1 MKKSI
6 KKIFAC
12 VLSMALAF
20 SGVNVS
26 YHNTKAAETNV
37 ANGKNSTTYL
47 TSNANNG
54 NEGFLYV
61 GNGFSAINVCNENY
75 GNGNNLLGKTATTD
89 EVAVLVDLQGS
100 YNLSSVKLY
109 QGSTNASFNDSYCKS
124 FKVYYSTE
132 QVTKDNKG
140 EIQWKLAGSC
150 DNGTIYNGSGI
161 KINTAEDVSG
171 SGDTVTFD
179 ETAQKAKS
187 VKVVFDKEQCMGT
200 GNTSGSGTLGTVSLV
215 SLQVYGEQDEET
227 TDESQKE
234 TLTTTST
241 SDTNKSDDGATDI
254 LFIGNSMTYYN
265 TLCNVVQELA
275 KYYGHNIKCSAATNG
290 GQTLIGN
297 AKYDNVLSAIK
308 QGGHDIVILQDIV
321 GSFDGDNLMTGVD
334 TLKGI
339 IKQYN
344 PDAKLMLYMPWPVKE
359 KLTGENSKEPYFVQN
374 YIKAARTSN
383 ATLAPAG
390 EAFYQ
395 AYENGYDYYVADNK
409 HPMPLGTF
417 VSATSIFYA
426 LYPEETVKNFNETDQ
441 TKLSEIINNNIAYSN
456 AQKTTY
462 DLEQLNFISNASYNV
477 SHNVIAAVA
486 DKTGKTKYES
496 VAGSYTDPDEGIDTS
511 EAIETMGETVDNSA
525 FTKSNGN
532 IAIGCTSKASS
543 GTANLAFDGNTG
555 TRWESEKSDP
565 QWLYVDLGEEKE
577 IDKVGFVW
585 EGAYASKYY
594 IQLSDNGEDWKTV
607 AVVRASDVKTVAID
621 LGKTYKT
628 RYVKMLGTKRGT
640 IYGYSIWEMAVW
652 EHVNSEPDTT
662 KDNTT
667 TKETNETEDN
677 TTTKE
682 TNVTEDNTTTK
693 ETGTTTSE
701 ESKTTTV
708 EESKT
713 TTVEETTT
721 EKETTTVPE
730 VTTTKK
736 DDVPETTENVTTGN
750 KTNASTTAKKALKKT
765 KITKKSKKKLA
776 SKKIK
781 LTFKKVTGAKKYVV
795 QVSTSKKFK
804 KVLYK
809 KVVRK
814 TKATLS
820 SKKIKNKKK
829 LYVRVKAVGASKWS
843 KPARIKIK
851 K

>member
-26 YHNTKAAETNV
+26 YRNTKAAETNV

-124 FKVYYSTE
+124 FKVYSSTE
-132 QVTKDNKG
+132 QVTNDNKG
-140 EIQWKLAGSC
+140 EIQWELAGSC

-374 YIKAARTSN
+374 YIKAARTYD

-426 LYPEETVKNFNETDQ
+426 LYLEETVKTFNETDQ

-462 DLEQLNFISNASYNV
+462 DLEQLNFISNASYNA
-477 SHNVIAAVA
+477 SHNVIDAVA

-543 GTANLAFDGNTG
+543 GNANLAFDGNTG
-555 TRWESEKSDP
+555 TRWESEKADP
-565 QWLYVDLGEEKE
+565 QWIYVDLGEAKE

-594 IQLSDNGEDWKTV
+594 VQISDNGEDWKTV
-607 AVVRASDVKTVAID
+607 AVVRASDAKTVSID
-621 LGKTYKT
+621 LEKTYKT

-652 EHVNSEPDTT
+652 EHE
-662 KDNTT
+662 K
-667 TKETNETEDN
+667 TEDN
-677 TTTKE
+677 TTKE
-682 TNVTEDNTTTK
+682 TSTPQESSTIKETGTPQESSTTK
-693 ETGTTTSE
+693 ETSTPQ
-701 ESKTTTV
+701 ESG
-708 EESKT
+708 
-713 TTVEETTT
+713 
-721 EKETTTVPE
+721 TTTVPE

-736 DDVPETTENVTTGN
+736 DKVSETTENVTTEN
-750 KTNASTTAKKALKKT
+750 NTKVSTTAKKSLKKT
-765 KITKKSKKKLA
+765 KITKRSKKKLA

>member
-26 YHNTKAAETNV
+26 YQNTKAAETNV
-37 ANGKNSTTYL
+37 VNGKNSTTYL

-89 EVAVLVDLQGS
+89 EVAVLVNLQGS
-100 YNLSSVKLY
+100 YKLSSVKLY
-109 QGSTNASFNDSYCKS
+109 QGSTNANFNDSYCKS

-140 EIQWKLAGSC
+140 EIQWELAGNC
-150 DNGTIYNGSGI
+150 DNGTIYNGSNI
-161 KINTAEDVSG
+161 KINTAEDVSD

-179 ETAQKAKS
+179 ETAQNAKS

-200 GNTSGSGTLGTVSLV
+200 GNESGSGTLGTVSLV
-215 SLQVYGEQDEET
+215 SLQVYGEKVEET

-234 TLTTTST
+234 TSTTTST
-241 SDTNKSDDGATDI
+241 SETGKGDDGATDI

-275 KYYGHNIKCSAATNG
+275 KYYGHNIKCTAATNG
-290 GQTLIGN
+290 GQTLISN

-308 QGGHDIVILQDIV
+308 KGGHDIVILQDIV

-334 TLKGI
+334 ILKGI
-339 IKQYN
+339 IRQYN

-374 YIKAARTSN
+374 YIKAARTYD

-426 LYPEETVKNFNETDQ
+426 SYPEEAVKKFSETDQ

-462 DLEQLNFISNASYNV
+462 DLEQLNFISNASYNA
-477 SHNVIAAVA
+477 SHNVINAVA

-543 GTANLAFDGNTG
+543 GNANLAFDGNTG
-555 TRWESEKSDP
+555 TRWESEKADP
-565 QWLYVDLGEEKE
+565 QWIYVDLGEAKE

-594 IQLSDNGEDWKTV
+594 VQISDNGEDWKTV
-607 AVVRASDVKTVAID
+607 AVVRASDAKTVSID
-621 LGKTYKT
+621 LEKTYKT

-652 EHVNSEPDTT
+652 EHE
-662 KDNTT
+662 K
-667 TKETNETEDN
+667 TEDN
-677 TTTKE
+677 TTKE
-682 TNVTEDNTTTK
+682 TSTPQESSTIKETGTPQESSTTK
-693 ETGTTTSE
+693 ETSTPQ
-701 ESKTTTV
+701 ESG
-708 EESKT
+708 
-713 TTVEETTT
+713 
-721 EKETTTVPE
+721 TTTVPE

-736 DDVPETTENVTTGN
+736 DKVSETTENVTTEN
-750 KTNASTTAKKALKKT
+750 NTKVSTTAKKSLKKT
-765 KITKKSKKKLA
+765 KITKRSKKKLA

-829 LYVRVKAVGASKWS
+829 LYVRVKAVGAIKWS

>member
-26 YHNTKAAETNV
+26 YQNTKAAETNV
-37 ANGKNSTTYL
+37 VNGKNSTTYL

-89 EVAVLVDLQGS
+89 EVAVLVNLQGS
-100 YNLSSVKLY
+100 YKLSSVKLY
-109 QGSTNASFNDSYCKS
+109 QGSTNANFNDSYCKS

-140 EIQWKLAGSC
+140 EIQWELAGNC
-150 DNGTIYNGSGI
+150 DNGTIYNGSNI
-161 KINTAEDVSG
+161 KINTAEDVSD

-179 ETAQKAKS
+179 ETAQNAKS

-200 GNTSGSGTLGTVSLV
+200 GNESGSGTLGTVSLV
-215 SLQVYGEQDEET
+215 SLQVYGEKVEET

-234 TLTTTST
+234 TSTTTST
-241 SDTNKSDDGATDI
+241 SETGKGDDGATDI

-275 KYYGHNIKCSAATNG
+275 KYYGHNIKCTAATNG
-290 GQTLIGN
+290 GQTLISN

-308 QGGHDIVILQDIV
+308 KGGHDIVILQDIV

-334 TLKGI
+334 ILKGI
-339 IKQYN
+339 IRQYN

-374 YIKAARTSN
+374 YIKAARTYD

-426 LYPEETVKNFNETDQ
+426 SYPEEAVKKFSETDQ

-462 DLEQLNFISNASYNV
+462 DLEQLNFISNASYNA
-477 SHNVIAAVA
+477 SHNVINAVA

-543 GTANLAFDGNTG
+543 GNANLAFDGNTG
-555 TRWESEKSDP
+555 TRWESEKADP
-565 QWLYVDLGEEKE
+565 QWIYVDLGEAKE

-594 IQLSDNGEDWKTV
+594 VQISDNGEDWKTV
-607 AVVRASDVKTVAID
+607 AVVRASDAKTVSID
-621 LGKTYKT
+621 LEKTYKT

-652 EHVNSEPDTT
+652 EHE
-662 KDNTT
+662 K
-667 TKETNETEDN
+667 TEDN
-677 TTTKE
+677 TTKE
-682 TNVTEDNTTTK
+682 TSTPQ
-693 ETGTTTSE
+693 
-701 ESKTTTV
+701 ESG
-708 EESKT
+708 
-713 TTVEETTT
+713 
-721 EKETTTVPE
+721 TTTVPE

-736 DDVPETTENVTTGN
+736 DKVSETTENVTTEN
-750 KTNASTTAKKALKKT
+750 NTKVSTTAKKSLKKT
-765 KITKKSKKKLA
+765 KITKRSKKKLA

>member
-20 SGVNVS
+20 SGVNAS
-26 YHNTKAAETNV
+26 YQNTKAAETNV
-37 ANGKNSTTYL
+37 VNGKNSTTYL

-100 YNLSSVKLY
+100 YKLSSVKLY
-109 QGSTNASFNDSYCKS
+109 QGSTNANFNDSYCKS

-140 EIQWKLAGSC
+140 EIQWELAGNC
-150 DNGTIYNGSGI
+150 DNGTIYNGSNI
-161 KINTAEDVSG
+161 KINTAEDVSD

-179 ETAQKAKS
+179 ETAQNAKS

-200 GNTSGSGTLGTVSLV
+200 GNESGSGTLGTVSLV
-215 SLQVYGEQDEET
+215 SLQVYGEKVEET

-234 TLTTTST
+234 TSTTTST
-241 SDTNKSDDGATDI
+241 SETGKGDDGATDI

-275 KYYGHNIKCSAATNG
+275 KYYGHNIKCTAAING
-290 GQTLIGN
+290 GQTLISN

-308 QGGHDIVILQDIV
+308 KGGHDIVILQDIV

-339 IKQYN
+339 IRQYN
-344 PDAKLMLYMPWPVKE
+344 PGAKLMLYMPWPVKE

-374 YIKAARTSN
+374 YIKAARTYD

-426 LYPEETVKNFNETDQ
+426 LYPEETVKTFNETDQ

-462 DLEQLNFISNASYNV
+462 DLEQLNFISNASYNA
-477 SHNVIAAVA
+477 SHNVIDAVA

-543 GTANLAFDGNTG
+543 GNANLAFDGNTG
-555 TRWESEKSDP
+555 TRWESEKADP
-565 QWLYVDLGEEKE
+565 QWIYVDLGEEKE

-594 IQLSDNGEDWKTV
+594 VQISDNGEDWKTV
-607 AVVRASDVKTVAID
+607 AVVRASNAKTVSID

-652 EHVNSEPDTT
+652 EHE
-662 KDNTT
+662 K
-667 TKETNETEDN
+667 TEDN
-677 TTTKE
+677 TTKE
-682 TNVTEDNTTTK
+682 TSTPQESSTTK
-693 ETGTTTSE
+693 ETGTPQ
-701 ESKTTTV
+701 ESG
-708 EESKT
+708 
-713 TTVEETTT
+713 
-721 EKETTTVPE
+721 TTTVPE

-736 DDVPETTENVTTGN
+736 DKVSETTENVTTEN
-750 KTNASTTAKKALKKT
+750 NTKSSTTAKKSLKKT
-765 KITKKSKKKLA
+765 KITKRSKKKLA

-781 LTFKKVTGAKKYVV
+781 LTFKKVIGAKKYVV

-814 TKATLS
+814 TKTTLS
-820 SKKIKNKKK
+820 NKKIKNKKK
-829 LYVRVKAVGASKWS
+829 LYVRVKAVGANKWS

-851 K
+851 R

>member
-26 YHNTKAAETNV
+26 YQNTKAAETNV
-37 ANGKNSTTYL
+37 VNGKNSTTYL

-89 EVAVLVDLQGS
+89 EVAVLVNLQGS
-100 YNLSSVKLY
+100 YKLSSVKLY
-109 QGSTNASFNDSYCKS
+109 QGSTNANFNDSYCKS

-140 EIQWKLAGSC
+140 EIQWELAGNC
-150 DNGTIYNGSGI
+150 DNGTIYNGSNI
-161 KINTAEDVSG
+161 KINTAEDVSD

-179 ETAQKAKS
+179 ETAQNAKS

-200 GNTSGSGTLGTVSLV
+200 GNESGSGTLGTVSLV
-215 SLQVYGEQDEET
+215 SLQVYGEKVEET

-234 TLTTTST
+234 TSTTTST
-241 SDTNKSDDGATDI
+241 SETGKGDDGATDI

-275 KYYGHNIKCSAATNG
+275 KYYGHNIKCTAATNG
-290 GQTLIGN
+290 GQTLISN

-308 QGGHDIVILQDIV
+308 KGGHDIVILQDIV

-334 TLKGI
+334 ILKGI
-339 IKQYN
+339 IRQYN

-374 YIKAARTSN
+374 YIKAARTYD

-426 LYPEETVKNFNETDQ
+426 SYPEEAVKKFSETDQ

-462 DLEQLNFISNASYNV
+462 DLEQLNFISNASYNA
-477 SHNVIAAVA
+477 SHNVINAVA

-543 GTANLAFDGNTG
+543 GNANLAFDGNTG
-555 TRWESEKSDP
+555 TRWESEKADP
-565 QWLYVDLGEEKE
+565 QWIYVDLGEAKE

-594 IQLSDNGEDWKTV
+594 VQISDNGEDWKTV
-607 AVVRASDVKTVAID
+607 AVVRASDAKTVSID
-621 LGKTYKT
+621 LEKTYKT

-652 EHVNSEPDTT
+652 EHE
-662 KDNTT
+662 K
-667 TKETNETEDN
+667 TEDN
-677 TTTKE
+677 TTKE
-682 TNVTEDNTTTK
+682 TSTPQESSTTK
-693 ETGTTTSE
+693 ETGTPQESSTTKETSTPQ
-701 ESKTTTV
+701 ESG
-708 EESKT
+708 
-713 TTVEETTT
+713 
-721 EKETTTVPE
+721 TTTVPE

-736 DDVPETTENVTTGN
+736 DKVSETTENVTTEN
-750 KTNASTTAKKALKKT
+750 NTKVSTTAKKSLKKT
-765 KITKKSKKKLA
+765 KITKRSKKKLA

-829 LYVRVKAVGASKWS
+829 LYARVKAVGASKWS

>member
-20 SGVNVS
+20 SGVNAS
-26 YHNTKAAETNV
+26 YQNTKAAETNV
-37 ANGKNSTTYL
+37 VNGKNSTTYL

-100 YNLSSVKLY
+100 YKLSSVKLY
-109 QGSTNASFNDSYCKS
+109 QGSTNANFNDSYCKS

-140 EIQWKLAGSC
+140 EIQWELAGNC
-150 DNGTIYNGSGI
+150 DNGTIYNGSNI
-161 KINTAEDVSG
+161 KINTAEDVSD

-179 ETAQKAKS
+179 ETAQNAKS

-200 GNTSGSGTLGTVSLV
+200 GNESGSGTLGTVSLV
-215 SLQVYGEQDEET
+215 SLQVYGEKVEET

-234 TLTTTST
+234 TSTTTST
-241 SDTNKSDDGATDI
+241 SETGKGDDGATDI

-275 KYYGHNIKCSAATNG
+275 KYYGHNIKCTAATNG
-290 GQTLIGN
+290 GQTLISN

-308 QGGHDIVILQDIV
+308 KGGHDIVILQDIV

-339 IKQYN
+339 IRQYN
-344 PDAKLMLYMPWPVKE
+344 PGAKLMLYMPWPVKE

-374 YIKAARTSN
+374 YIKAARTYD

-426 LYPEETVKNFNETDQ
+426 LYPEETVKTFNETDQ

-462 DLEQLNFISNASYNV
+462 DLEQLNFISNASYNA
-477 SHNVIAAVA
+477 SHNVIDAVA

-543 GTANLAFDGNTG
+543 GNANLAFDGNTG
-555 TRWESEKSDP
+555 TRWESEKEDP
-565 QWLYVDLGEEKE
+565 QWIYVDLGEEKE

-594 IQLSDNGEDWKTV
+594 VQISDNGEDWKTV
-607 AVVRASDVKTVAID
+607 AVVRASNAKTVSID

-652 EHVNSEPDTT
+652 EHE
-662 KDNTT
+662 K
-667 TKETNETEDN
+667 TEDN
-677 TTTKE
+677 TTKE
-682 TNVTEDNTTTK
+682 TSTPQESSTTK
-693 ETGTTTSE
+693 ETGTPQESSTTKE
-701 ESKTTTV
+701 TGTPQESG
-708 EESKT
+708 
-713 TTVEETTT
+713 
-721 EKETTTVPE
+721 TTTVPE

-736 DDVPETTENVTTGN
+736 DKVSETTENVTTEN
-750 KTNASTTAKKALKKT
+750 NTKSSTTAKKSLKKT
-765 KITKKSKKKLA
+765 KITKRSKKKLA

-781 LTFKKVTGAKKYVV
+781 LTFKKVIGAKKYVV

-814 TKATLS
+814 TKTTLS
-820 SKKIKNKKK
+820 NKKIKNKKK
-829 LYVRVKAVGASKWS
+829 LYVRVKAVGANKWS

-851 K
+851 R

>member
-1 MKKSI
+1 M
-6 KKIFAC
+6 
-12 VLSMALAF
+12 
-20 SGVNVS
+20 
-26 YHNTKAAETNV
+26 
-37 ANGKNSTTYL
+37 
-47 TSNANNG
+47 
-54 NEGFLYV
+54 
-61 GNGFSAINVCNENY
+61 
-75 GNGNNLLGKTATTD
+75 
-89 EVAVLVDLQGS
+89 
-100 YNLSSVKLY
+100 
-109 QGSTNASFNDSYCKS
+109 
-124 FKVYYSTE
+124 
-132 QVTKDNKG
+132 
-140 EIQWKLAGSC
+140 
-150 DNGTIYNGSGI
+150 
-161 KINTAEDVSG
+161 
-171 SGDTVTFD
+171 
-179 ETAQKAKS
+179 
-187 VKVVFDKEQCMGT
+187 
-200 GNTSGSGTLGTVSLV
+200 
-215 SLQVYGEQDEET
+215 
-227 TDESQKE
+227 
-234 TLTTTST
+234 
-241 SDTNKSDDGATDI
+241 
-254 LFIGNSMTYYN
+254 
-265 TLCNVVQELA
+265 
-275 KYYGHNIKCSAATNG
+275 
-290 GQTLIGN
+290 
-297 AKYDNVLSAIK
+297 
-308 QGGHDIVILQDIV
+308 
-321 GSFDGDNLMTGVD
+321 
-334 TLKGI
+334 
-339 IKQYN
+339 
-344 PDAKLMLYMPWPVKE
+344 
-359 KLTGENSKEPYFVQN
+359 
-374 YIKAARTSN
+374 
-383 ATLAPAG
+383 
-390 EAFYQ
+390 
-395 AYENGYDYYVADNK
+395 
-409 HPMPLGTF
+409 
-417 VSATSIFYA
+417 
-426 LYPEETVKNFNETDQ
+426 
-441 TKLSEIINNNIAYSN
+441 
-456 AQKTTY
+456 
-462 DLEQLNFISNASYNV
+462 NFISNASYNA

-829 LYVRVKAVGASKWS
+829 LYVRVKAVVQANGQKLQELKDKIYIRDKKWYNI
-843 KPARIKIK
+843 PC
-851 K
+851 

>member
-20 SGVNVS
+20 SGVNAS
-26 YHNTKAAETNV
+26 YQNTKAAETNV
-37 ANGKNSTTYL
+37 VNGKNSTTYL
-47 TSNANNG
+47 PSNANNG

-100 YNLSSVKLY
+100 YKLSSVKLY
-109 QGSTNASFNDSYCKS
+109 QGSTNANFNDSYCKS

-140 EIQWKLAGSC
+140 EIQWELAGNC
-150 DNGTIYNGSGI
+150 DNGTIYNGSNI
-161 KINTAEDVSG
+161 KINTAEDVSD

-179 ETAQKAKS
+179 ETAQNAKS

-200 GNTSGSGTLGTVSLV
+200 GNESGSGTLGTVSLV
-215 SLQVYGEQDEET
+215 SLQVYGEKVEET

-234 TLTTTST
+234 TSTTTST
-241 SDTNKSDDGATDI
+241 SETGKGDDGATDI

-275 KYYGHNIKCSAATNG
+275 KYYGHNIKCTAATNG
-290 GQTLIGN
+290 GQTLISN

-308 QGGHDIVILQDIV
+308 KGGHDIVILQDIV

-339 IKQYN
+339 IRQYN
-344 PDAKLMLYMPWPVKE
+344 PGAKLMLYMPWPVKE

-374 YIKAARTSN
+374 YIKAARTYD

-426 LYPEETVKNFNETDQ
+426 LYPEETVKTFNETDQ

-462 DLEQLNFISNASYNV
+462 DLEQLNFISNASYNA
-477 SHNVIAAVA
+477 SHNVIDAVA

-543 GTANLAFDGNTG
+543 GNANLAFDGNTG
-555 TRWESEKSDP
+555 TRWESEKEDP
-565 QWLYVDLGEEKE
+565 QWIYVDLGEEKE

-594 IQLSDNGEDWKTV
+594 VQISDNGEDWKTV
-607 AVVRASDVKTVAID
+607 AVVRASNAKTVSID

-652 EHVNSEPDTT
+652 EHE
-662 KDNTT
+662 K
-667 TKETNETEDN
+667 TEDN
-677 TTTKE
+677 TTKE
-682 TNVTEDNTTTK
+682 TSTPQESSTTK
-693 ETGTTTSE
+693 ETGTPQESSTTKE
-701 ESKTTTV
+701 TGTPQESG
-708 EESKT
+708 
-713 TTVEETTT
+713 
-721 EKETTTVPE
+721 TTTVPE

-736 DDVPETTENVTTGN
+736 DKVSETTENVTTEN
-750 KTNASTTAKKALKKT
+750 NTKSSTTAKKSLKKT
-765 KITKKSKKKLA
+765 KITKRSKKKLA

-781 LTFKKVTGAKKYVV
+781 LTFKKVIGAKKYVV

-814 TKATLS
+814 TKTTLS
-820 SKKIKNKKK
+820 NKKIKNKKK
-829 LYVRVKAVGASKWS
+829 LYVRVKAVGANKWS

-851 K
+851 R

>member
-26 YHNTKAAETNV
+26 YQNTKAAETNV
-37 ANGKNSTTYL
+37 VNGKNSTTYL

-89 EVAVLVDLQGS
+89 EVAVLVNLQGS
-100 YNLSSVKLY
+100 YKLSSVKLY
-109 QGSTNASFNDSYCKS
+109 QGSTNANFNDSYCKS

-140 EIQWKLAGSC
+140 EIQWELAGNC
-150 DNGTIYNGSGI
+150 DNGTIYNGSNI
-161 KINTAEDVSG
+161 KINTAEDVSD

-179 ETAQKAKS
+179 ETAQNAKS

-200 GNTSGSGTLGTVSLV
+200 GNESGSGTLGTVSLV
-215 SLQVYGEQDEET
+215 SLQVYGEKVEET

-234 TLTTTST
+234 TSTTTST
-241 SDTNKSDDGATDI
+241 SETGKGDDGATDI

-275 KYYGHNIKCSAATNG
+275 KYYGHNIKCTAATNG
-290 GQTLIGN
+290 GQTLISN

-308 QGGHDIVILQDIV
+308 KGGHDIVILQDIV

-339 IKQYN
+339 IRQYN
-344 PDAKLMLYMPWPVKE
+344 PGAKLMLYMPWPVKE

-374 YIKAARTSN
+374 YIKAARTYD

-426 LYPEETVKNFNETDQ
+426 LYPEETVKTFNETDQ

-462 DLEQLNFISNASYNV
+462 DLEQLNFISNASYNA
-477 SHNVIAAVA
+477 SHNVIDAVA

-543 GTANLAFDGNTG
+543 GNANLAFDGNTG
-555 TRWESEKSDP
+555 TRWESEKADP
-565 QWLYVDLGEEKE
+565 QWIYVDLGEEKE

-594 IQLSDNGEDWKTV
+594 VQISDNGEDWKTV
-607 AVVRASDVKTVAID
+607 AVVRASNAKTVSID

-652 EHVNSEPDTT
+652 EHE
-662 KDNTT
+662 K
-667 TKETNETEDN
+667 TEDN
-677 TTTKE
+677 TTKE
-682 TNVTEDNTTTK
+682 TSTPQESSTTK
-693 ETGTTTSE
+693 ETGTPQ
-701 ESKTTTV
+701 ESG
-708 EESKT
+708 
-713 TTVEETTT
+713 
-721 EKETTTVPE
+721 TTTVPE

-736 DDVPETTENVTTGN
+736 DKVSETTENVTTEN
-750 KTNASTTAKKALKKT
+750 NTKSSTTAKKSLKKT
-765 KITKKSKKKLA
+765 KITKRSKKKLA

-781 LTFKKVTGAKKYVV
+781 LTFKKVIGAKKYVV

-814 TKATLS
+814 TKTTLS
-820 SKKIKNKKK
+820 NKKIKNKKK
-829 LYVRVKAVGASKWS
+829 LYVRVKAVGANKWS

-851 K
+851 R

>member
-1 MKKSI
+1 
-6 KKIFAC
+6 
-12 VLSMALAF
+12 MALAF

-161 KINTAEDVSG
+161 KINTA
-171 SGDTVTFD
+171 
-179 ETAQKAKS
+179 
-187 VKVVFDKEQCMGT
+187 
-200 GNTSGSGTLGTVSLV
+200 TLGTVSLV

-234 TLTTTST
+234 TSTTTST
-241 SDTNKSDDGATDI
+241 STSETNKSDDGATDI

-290 GQTLIGN
+290 GQTLISN

-374 YIKAARTSN
+374 YIKAARTYD

-426 LYPEETVKNFNETDQ
+426 LYPEETVKTFNETDQ

-462 DLEQLNFISNASYNV
+462 DLEQLNFISNASYNA
-477 SHNVIAAVA
+477 SHNVIDAVA

-532 IAIGCTSKASS
+532 IAIGCTLKASS

-677 TTTKE
+677 
-682 TNVTEDNTTTK
+682 NTTK
-693 ETGTTTSE
+693 ETGTTTS
-701 ESKTTTV
+701 

-781 LTFKKVTGAKKYVV
+781 LTFKKVTGAKKYIV

-809 KVVRK
+809 RVVRK

>member
-20 SGVNVS
+20 SGVNAS
-26 YHNTKAAETNV
+26 YQNTKAAETNV
-37 ANGKNSTTYL
+37 VNGKNSTTYL

-100 YNLSSVKLY
+100 YKLSSVKLY
-109 QGSTNASFNDSYCKS
+109 QGSTNANFNDSYCKS

-140 EIQWKLAGSC
+140 EIQWELAGNC
-150 DNGTIYNGSGI
+150 DNGTIYNGSNI
-161 KINTAEDVSG
+161 KINTAEDVSD

-179 ETAQKAKS
+179 ETAQNAKS

-200 GNTSGSGTLGTVSLV
+200 GNESGSGTLGTVSLV
-215 SLQVYGEQDEET
+215 SLQVYGEKVEET

-234 TLTTTST
+234 TSTTTST
-241 SDTNKSDDGATDI
+241 SETGKGDDGATDI

-275 KYYGHNIKCSAATNG
+275 KYYGHNIKCTAATNG
-290 GQTLIGN
+290 GQTLISN

-308 QGGHDIVILQDIV
+308 KGGHDIVILQDIV

-339 IKQYN
+339 IRQYN
-344 PDAKLMLYMPWPVKE
+344 PGAKLMLYMPWPVKE

-374 YIKAARTSN
+374 YIKAARTYD

-426 LYPEETVKNFNETDQ
+426 LYPEETVKTFNETDQ

-462 DLEQLNFISNASYNV
+462 DLEQLNFISNASYNA
-477 SHNVIAAVA
+477 SHNVIDAVA

-543 GTANLAFDGNTG
+543 GNANLAFDGNTG
-555 TRWESEKSDP
+555 TRWESEKEDP
-565 QWLYVDLGEEKE
+565 QWIYVDLGEEKE

-594 IQLSDNGEDWKTV
+594 VQISDNGEDWKTV
-607 AVVRASDVKTVAID
+607 AVVRASNAKTVSID

-652 EHVNSEPDTT
+652 EHE
-662 KDNTT
+662 K
-667 TKETNETEDN
+667 TEDN
-677 TTTKE
+677 TTKETSTPQESSTTKE
-682 TNVTEDNTTTK
+682 TSTPQESSTTK
-693 ETGTTTSE
+693 ETGTPQESSTTKE
-701 ESKTTTV
+701 TGTPQESG
-708 EESKT
+708 
-713 TTVEETTT
+713 
-721 EKETTTVPE
+721 TTTVPE

-736 DDVPETTENVTTGN
+736 DKVSETTENVTTEN
-750 KTNASTTAKKALKKT
+750 NTKSSTTAKKSLKKT
-765 KITKKSKKKLA
+765 KITKRSKKKLA

-781 LTFKKVTGAKKYVV
+781 LTFKKVIGAKKYVV

-814 TKATLS
+814 TKTTLS
-820 SKKIKNKKK
+820 NKKIKNKKK
-829 LYVRVKAVGASKWS
+829 LYVRVKAVGANKWS

-851 K
+851 R

>member
-20 SGVNVS
+20 SGVNAS
-26 YHNTKAAETNV
+26 YQNTKAAETNV
-37 ANGKNSTTYL
+37 VNGKNSTTYL

-100 YNLSSVKLY
+100 YKLSSVKLY
-109 QGSTNASFNDSYCKS
+109 QGSTNANFNDSYCKS

-140 EIQWKLAGSC
+140 EIQWELAGNC
-150 DNGTIYNGSGI
+150 DNGTIYNGSNI
-161 KINTAEDVSG
+161 KINTAEDVSD

-179 ETAQKAKS
+179 ETAQNAKS

-200 GNTSGSGTLGTVSLV
+200 GNESGSGTLGTVSLV
-215 SLQVYGEQDEET
+215 SLQVYGEKVEET

-234 TLTTTST
+234 TSTTTST
-241 SDTNKSDDGATDI
+241 SETGKGDDGATDI

-275 KYYGHNIKCSAATNG
+275 KYYGHNIKCTAATNG
-290 GQTLIGN
+290 GQTLISN

-308 QGGHDIVILQDIV
+308 KGGHDIVILQDIV

-339 IKQYN
+339 IRQYN
-344 PDAKLMLYMPWPVKE
+344 PGAKLMLYMPWPVKE

-374 YIKAARTSN
+374 YIKAARTYD

-426 LYPEETVKNFNETDQ
+426 LYPEETVKTFNETDQ

-462 DLEQLNFISNASYNV
+462 DLEQLNFISNASYNA
-477 SHNVIAAVA
+477 SHNVIDAVA

-543 GTANLAFDGNTG
+543 GNANLAFDGNTG
-555 TRWESEKSDP
+555 TRWESEKADP
-565 QWLYVDLGEEKE
+565 QWIYVDLGEEKE

-594 IQLSDNGEDWKTV
+594 VQISDNGEDWKTV
-607 AVVRASDVKTVAID
+607 AVVRASNAKTVSID

-652 EHVNSEPDTT
+652 EHE
-662 KDNTT
+662 K
-667 TKETNETEDN
+667 TEDN
-677 TTTKE
+677 TTKETSTPQESSTTKE
-682 TNVTEDNTTTK
+682 TSTPQESSTTK
-693 ETGTTTSE
+693 ETGTPQESSTTKE
-701 ESKTTTV
+701 TGTPQESG
-708 EESKT
+708 
-713 TTVEETTT
+713 
-721 EKETTTVPE
+721 TTTVPE

-736 DDVPETTENVTTGN
+736 DKVSETTENVTTEN
-750 KTNASTTAKKALKKT
+750 NTKSSTTAKKSLKKT
-765 KITKKSKKKLA
+765 KITKRSKKKLA

-781 LTFKKVTGAKKYVV
+781 LTFKKVIGAKKYVV

-814 TKATLS
+814 TKTTLS
-820 SKKIKNKKK
+820 NKKIKNKKK
-829 LYVRVKAVGASKWS
+829 LYVRVKAVGANKWS

-851 K
+851 R

>member
-26 YHNTKAAETNV
+26 YQNTKAAETNV
-37 ANGKNSTTYL
+37 VNGKNSTTYL

-89 EVAVLVDLQGS
+89 EVAVLVNLQGS
-100 YNLSSVKLY
+100 YKLSSVKLY
-109 QGSTNASFNDSYCKS
+109 QGSTNANFNDSYCKS

-140 EIQWKLAGSC
+140 EIQWELAGNC
-150 DNGTIYNGSGI
+150 DNGTIYNGSNI
-161 KINTAEDVSG
+161 KINTAEDVSD

-179 ETAQKAKS
+179 ETAQNAKS

-200 GNTSGSGTLGTVSLV
+200 GNESGSGTLGTVSLV
-215 SLQVYGEQDEET
+215 SLQVYGEKVEET

-234 TLTTTST
+234 TSTTTST
-241 SDTNKSDDGATDI
+241 SETGKGDDGATDI

-275 KYYGHNIKCSAATNG
+275 KYYGHNIKCTAATNG
-290 GQTLIGN
+290 GQTLISN

-308 QGGHDIVILQDIV
+308 KGGHDIVILQDIV

-334 TLKGI
+334 ILKGI
-339 IKQYN
+339 IRQYN

-374 YIKAARTSN
+374 YIKAARTYD

-426 LYPEETVKNFNETDQ
+426 SYPEEAVKKFSKTDQ

-462 DLEQLNFISNASYNV
+462 DLEQLNFISNASYNA
-477 SHNVIAAVA
+477 SHNVINAVA

-543 GTANLAFDGNTG
+543 GNANLAFDGNTG
-555 TRWESEKSDP
+555 TRWESEKADP
-565 QWLYVDLGEEKE
+565 QWIYVDLGEAKE

-594 IQLSDNGEDWKTV
+594 VQISDNGEDWKTV
-607 AVVRASDVKTVAID
+607 AVVRASDAKTVSID
-621 LGKTYKT
+621 LEKTYKT

-640 IYGYSIWEMAVW
+640 IYGYSIWKMAVW
-652 EHVNSEPDTT
+652 EHE
-662 KDNTT
+662 K
-667 TKETNETEDN
+667 TEDN
-677 TTTKE
+677 TTKE
-682 TNVTEDNTTTK
+682 TSTPQESSTIKETGTPQESSTTK
-693 ETGTTTSE
+693 ETSTPQ
-701 ESKTTTV
+701 ESG
-708 EESKT
+708 
-713 TTVEETTT
+713 
-721 EKETTTVPE
+721 TTTVPE

-736 DDVPETTENVTTGN
+736 DKVSETTENVTTEN
-750 KTNASTTAKKALKKT
+750 NTKVSTTAKKSLKKT
-765 KITKKSKKKLA
+765 KITKRSKKKLA

>member
-26 YHNTKAAETNV
+26 YQNTKAAETNV
-37 ANGKNSTTYL
+37 VNGKNSTTYL

-89 EVAVLVDLQGS
+89 EVAVLVNLQGS
-100 YNLSSVKLY
+100 YKLSSVKLY
-109 QGSTNASFNDSYCKS
+109 QGSTNANFNDSYCKS

-140 EIQWKLAGSC
+140 EIQWELAGNC
-150 DNGTIYNGSGI
+150 DNGTIYNGSNI
-161 KINTAEDVSG
+161 KINTAEDVSD

-179 ETAQKAKS
+179 ETAQNAKS

-200 GNTSGSGTLGTVSLV
+200 GNESGSGTLGTVSLV
-215 SLQVYGEQDEET
+215 SLQVYGEKVEET

-234 TLTTTST
+234 TSTTTST
-241 SDTNKSDDGATDI
+241 SETGKGDDGATDI

-275 KYYGHNIKCSAATNG
+275 KYYGHNIKCTAATNG
-290 GQTLIGN
+290 GQTLISN

-308 QGGHDIVILQDIV
+308 KGGHDIVILQDIV

-334 TLKGI
+334 ILKGI
-339 IKQYN
+339 IRQYN

-374 YIKAARTSN
+374 YIKAARTYD

-426 LYPEETVKNFNETDQ
+426 SYPEEAVKKFSETDQ

-462 DLEQLNFISNASYNV
+462 DLEQLNFISNASYNA
-477 SHNVIAAVA
+477 SHNVINAVA

-543 GTANLAFDGNTG
+543 GNANLAFDGNTG
-555 TRWESEKSDP
+555 TRWESEKADP
-565 QWLYVDLGEEKE
+565 QWIYVDLGEAKE

-594 IQLSDNGEDWKTV
+594 VQISDNGEDWKTV
-607 AVVRASDVKTVAID
+607 AVVRASDAKTVSID
-621 LGKTYKT
+621 LEKTYKT

-652 EHVNSEPDTT
+652 EHE
-662 KDNTT
+662 K
-667 TKETNETEDN
+667 TEDN
-677 TTTKE
+677 TTKE
-682 TNVTEDNTTTK
+682 TSTPQESSTIKETGTPQESSTTK
-693 ETGTTTSE
+693 ETSTPQ
-701 ESKTTTV
+701 ESG
-708 EESKT
+708 
-713 TTVEETTT
+713 
-721 EKETTTVPE
+721 TTTVPE

-736 DDVPETTENVTTGN
+736 DKVSETTENVTTEN
-750 KTNASTTAKKALKKT
+750 NTKVSTTAKKSLKKT
-765 KITKKSKKKLA
+765 KITKRSKKKLA

-814 TKATLS
+814 TKVTLS

>member
-20 SGVNVS
+20 SGVNAS
-26 YHNTKAAETNV
+26 YQNTKAAETNV
-37 ANGKNSTTYL
+37 VNGKNSTTYL

-100 YNLSSVKLY
+100 YKLSSVKLY
-109 QGSTNASFNDSYCKS
+109 QGSTNANFNDSYCKS

-140 EIQWKLAGSC
+140 EIQWELAGNC
-150 DNGTIYNGSGI
+150 DNGTIYNGSNI
-161 KINTAEDVSG
+161 KINTAEDVSD

-179 ETAQKAKS
+179 ETAQNAKS

-200 GNTSGSGTLGTVSLV
+200 GNESGSGTLGTVSLV
-215 SLQVYGEQDEET
+215 SLQVYGEKVEET

-234 TLTTTST
+234 TSTTTST
-241 SDTNKSDDGATDI
+241 SETGKGDDGATDI

-275 KYYGHNIKCSAATNG
+275 KYYGHNIKCTAATNG
-290 GQTLIGN
+290 GQTLISN

-308 QGGHDIVILQDIV
+308 KGGHDIVILQDIV

-339 IKQYN
+339 IRQYN
-344 PDAKLMLYMPWPVKE
+344 PGAKLMLYMPWPVKE

-374 YIKAARTSN
+374 YIKAARTYD

-426 LYPEETVKNFNETDQ
+426 LYPEETVKTFNETDQ

-462 DLEQLNFISNASYNV
+462 DLEQLNFISNASYNA
-477 SHNVIAAVA
+477 SHNVIDAVA

-543 GTANLAFDGNTG
+543 GNANLAFDGNTG
-555 TRWESEKSDP
+555 TRWESEKADP
-565 QWLYVDLGEEKE
+565 QWIYVDLGEEKE

-594 IQLSDNGEDWKTV
+594 VQISDNGEDWKTV
-607 AVVRASDVKTVAID
+607 AVVRASNAKTVSID

-652 EHVNSEPDTT
+652 EHE
-662 KDNTT
+662 K
-667 TKETNETEDN
+667 TEDN
-677 TTTKE
+677 TTKE
-682 TNVTEDNTTTK
+682 TSTPQESSTTK
-693 ETGTTTSE
+693 ETGTPQ
-701 ESKTTTV
+701 ESG
-708 EESKT
+708 
-713 TTVEETTT
+713 
-721 EKETTTVPE
+721 TTTVPE

-736 DDVPETTENVTTGN
+736 DKVSETTENVTTEN
-750 KTNASTTAKKALKKT
+750 NTKSSTTAKKSLKKT
-765 KITKKSKKKLA
+765 KITKRSKKKLA

-781 LTFKKVTGAKKYVV
+781 LTFKKVIGAKKYVV

-814 TKATLS
+814 TKTTLS
-820 SKKIKNKKK
+820 NKKIKNKKK
-829 LYVRVKAVGASKWS
+829 LYVRVKAVGANKWS

-851 K
+851 R

>member
-1 MKKSI
+1 
-6 KKIFAC
+6 
-12 VLSMALAF
+12 
-20 SGVNVS
+20 
-26 YHNTKAAETNV
+26 
-37 ANGKNSTTYL
+37 
-47 TSNANNG
+47 
-54 NEGFLYV
+54 
-61 GNGFSAINVCNENY
+61 
-75 GNGNNLLGKTATTD
+75 
-89 EVAVLVDLQGS
+89 
-100 YNLSSVKLY
+100 
-109 QGSTNASFNDSYCKS
+109 
-124 FKVYYSTE
+124 
-132 QVTKDNKG
+132 
-140 EIQWKLAGSC
+140 
-150 DNGTIYNGSGI
+150 
-161 KINTAEDVSG
+161 
-171 SGDTVTFD
+171 
-179 ETAQKAKS
+179 
-187 VKVVFDKEQCMGT
+187 MGT
-200 GNTSGSGTLGTVSLV
+200 GNESGSGTLGTVSLV
-215 SLQVYGEQDEET
+215 SLQVYGEKVEET

-234 TLTTTST
+234 TSTTTST
-241 SDTNKSDDGATDI
+241 SETGKGDDGATDI

-275 KYYGHNIKCSAATNG
+275 KYYGHNIKCTAATNG
-290 GQTLIGN
+290 GQTLISN

-308 QGGHDIVILQDIV
+308 KGGHDIVILQDIV

-339 IKQYN
+339 IRQYN
-344 PDAKLMLYMPWPVKE
+344 PGAKLMLYMPWPVKE

-374 YIKAARTSN
+374 YIKAARTYD

-426 LYPEETVKNFNETDQ
+426 LYPEETVKTFNETDQ

-462 DLEQLNFISNASYNV
+462 DLEQLNFISNASYNA
-477 SHNVIAAVA
+477 SHNVIDAVA

-543 GTANLAFDGNTG
+543 GNANLAFDGNTG
-555 TRWESEKSDP
+555 TRWESEKADP
-565 QWLYVDLGEEKE
+565 QWIYVDLGEEKE

-594 IQLSDNGEDWKTV
+594 VQISDNGEDWKTV
-607 AVVRASDVKTVAID
+607 AVVRASNAKTVSID

-652 EHVNSEPDTT
+652 EHE
-662 KDNTT
+662 K
-667 TKETNETEDN
+667 TEDN
-677 TTTKE
+677 TTKE
-682 TNVTEDNTTTK
+682 TSTPQESSTTK
-693 ETGTTTSE
+693 ETGTPQ
-701 ESKTTTV
+701 ESG
-708 EESKT
+708 
-713 TTVEETTT
+713 
-721 EKETTTVPE
+721 TTTVPE

-736 DDVPETTENVTTGN
+736 DKVSETTENVTTEN
-750 KTNASTTAKKALKKT
+750 NTKSSTTAKKSLKKT
-765 KITKKSKKKLA
+765 KITKRSKKKLA

-781 LTFKKVTGAKKYVV
+781 LTFKKVIGAKKYVV

-814 TKATLS
+814 TKTTL
-820 SKKIKNKKK
+820 
-829 LYVRVKAVGASKWS
+829 
-843 KPARIKIK
+843 
-851 K
+851 